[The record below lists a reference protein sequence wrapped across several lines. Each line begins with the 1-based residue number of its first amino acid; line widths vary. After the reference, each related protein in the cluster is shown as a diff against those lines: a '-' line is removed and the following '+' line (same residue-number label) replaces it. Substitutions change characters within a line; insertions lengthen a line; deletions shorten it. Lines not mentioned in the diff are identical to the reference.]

1 MNSKWEERQDK
12 NHECGITII
21 IYYHPNIH
29 IRKTMSDG
37 KKNRIVI
44 FSAYGITMY
53 IQCTLK
59 IISYIFLIF
68 RNSCNKC
75 ALFKNGKKFF

>member
-1 MNSKWEERQDK
+1 
-12 NHECGITII
+12 
-21 IYYHPNIH
+21 
-29 IRKTMSDG
+29 MSEG

-68 RNSCNKC
+68 RKSCNKC